1 MEVLLINELP
11 SQVSPHC
18 YFDWVGGLFFFFFL
32 ALLFLPM
39 WDLQMILVLQY
50 IMKENNKSNN

>member
-18 YFDWVGGLFFFFFL
+18 YFDWVGGLFFFFFFSL
-32 ALLFLPM
+32 AFSSHVGFADDPGTT
-39 WDLQMILVLQY
+39 VHNER
-50 IMKENNKSNN
+50 K